1 MKIFNNYYYILGN
14 DIISKDYKKI
24 YKLPLE
30 LISYLMSNFDFV
42 TSDCFDYDFYQ
53 FLIENNILIDGED
66 TYYPFVKNSL
76 GFSKYRLFIQLTE
89 RCNLNCKHCYIGKT
103 NNKGNFFN
111 ITTSKKLLEEAV
123 DLGIYDIDLTGGEL
137 FCEDYIF
144 DLLGYADNLPIAIGI
159 FTNLTLLSSEDIIRL
174 SKFKCVKSITTS
186 LDYFTKNKHD
196 DFRGCKGSFEKT
208 INNIIDLNRL
218 GKSVTVNTMI
228 LPDNHNDIIKM
239 INFFS
244 SKKIDIHLDRVIMK
258 GNAVHNIDFFKT
270 EELFDDVEFMA
281 SCIKMI
287 GKEDE
292 ILSFIKNDSCG
303 VGDNL
308 IFVDKNGRFQLCP
321 GLTENISS
329 KYFMGNNLIEAINS
343 TKNFSIGCFNVNCK
357 YYNLCSHGCRER
369 ALEENGNDCS
379 PDNGVCKLISLLDLE
394 E

>member
-66 TYYPFVKNSL
+66 TYYPFIKNSL
-76 GFSKYRLFIQLTE
+76 GFSNYRLFIQLTE

-144 DLLGYADNLPIAIGI
+144 DLLEYADNLPIAIGI

-270 EELFDDVEFMA
+270 KELFEDVEFMA

-329 KYFMGNNLIEAINS
+329 KYFMGNTLMEAINS